1 MYVHVLLIFLM
12 NATYFTFYFYFL
24 YDYSQYTYALINICI
39 DITKLLQLRLYEK
52 RVHNREQKKC
62 KNEKNLRVNSQASIE
77 CKVYLSTDLAFLHCG
92 NKAQHYLLSSVREI
106 LEIGSGDDVR
116 DS

>member
-1 MYVHVLLIFLM
+1 MYRYHKIIA
-12 NATYFTFYFYFL
+12 ATAVWEE
-24 YDYSQYTYALINICI
+24 SAQQRA
-39 DITKLLQLRLYEK
+39 
-52 RVHNREQKKC
+52 KKC

-106 LEIGSGDDVR
+106 LEIRSGDDVR
-116 DS
+116 DSWKK